1 MKYLLDTDTCI
12 AALRGEP
19 EIIDWLQDK
28 APVDCVVSSVTVYEL
43 AVGVAKCRDPRRETA
58 KVNRF
63 LATVRTAPFDQPA
76 ARKAGEVRAA
86 LEKRGEGI
94 GPYDTLL
101 AGQALANGWKL
112 VTGNHAEFARVPG
125 LELETLAAR

>member
-19 EIIDWLQDK
+19 RVIDWLQNK

-43 AVGVAKCRDPRRETA
+43 AVGVAKCRDPRRESS
-58 KVNRF
+58 KVDRF
-63 LATVRTAPFDQPA
+63 LATVRVMPFDMPA
-76 ARKAGEVRAA
+76 ARKAAEIRAL
-86 LEKRGEGI
+86 LEKRGLGI

-101 AGQALANGWKL
+101 AGQAAAHDLQI
-112 VTGNHAEFARVPG
+112 VTGNRDEFARVPG
-125 LELETLAAR
+125 LTVAGS